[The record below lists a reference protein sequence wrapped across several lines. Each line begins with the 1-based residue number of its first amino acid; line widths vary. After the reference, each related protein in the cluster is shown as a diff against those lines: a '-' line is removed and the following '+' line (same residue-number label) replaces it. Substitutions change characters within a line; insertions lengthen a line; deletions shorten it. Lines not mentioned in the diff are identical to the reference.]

1 MLPHVS
7 VARYLYGFEE
17 YCRSA
22 GITFRTVHHNDP
34 RPVVSASEPQKSSV
48 KQEPVD
54 TREPSEPPAI
64 TDKPA
69 AHDDDSENE
78 SEKAH
83 KGTSPRVSEPYAS
96 MKRCVNTWES
106 FHSILS
112 I

>member
-96 MKRCVNTWES
+96 M
-106 FHSILS
+106 
-112 I
+112 